1 MKLIIGNWCF
11 CPRLITSLLTLV
23 FFSLFIS
30 LGFWQL
36 DRAEQK
42 RTLHESFL
50 HNQSGEALSL
60 NRYNISKKNEQNII
74 WRKIIAQGRFDED
87 FQILLDNQV
96 MNGQA
101 GYYVFTP
108 FQLQNKNIWY
118 LVNRGWIAVGTDR
131 NKLPALR
138 FNRESILIS
147 GVIKHAQGSGIL
159 LKENIFEQMHP
170 RVYRLNKI
178 DLLKIAKFFNRPL
191 MPYVIRL
198 NPESK
203 NGYVR
208 DWKMPGSGE
217 TLHLGYAF
225 QWFAFATMVIIIFV
239 VVNLEKARDDKQ
251 Q

>member
-1 MKLIIGNWCF
+1 MRICNRTFSPKLWPSIATVIVV
-11 CPRLITSLLTLV
+11 PMLIA
-23 FFSLFIS
+23 

-50 HNQSGEALSL
+50 HNQSGEAISL

-74 WRKIIAQGRFDED
+74 WRKIIAAGHFDENI
-87 FQILLDNQV
+87 QILLDNQV
-96 MNGQA
+96 VNNQA
-101 GYYVFTP
+101 GYFVFTP

-118 LVNRGWIAVGTDR
+118 LVNRGWIAAGAER

-138 FNRESILIS
+138 FNRENILIT
-147 GVIKHAQGSGIL
+147 GVIKHTPKSGIL
-159 LKENIFEQMHP
+159 LEENIFEQMHP
-170 RVYRLNKI
+170 RIYRLNKI
-178 DLLKIAKFFNRPL
+178 DLLKIAEFFNRPL

-208 DWKMPGSGE
+208 NWKIPGSGE
-217 TLHLGYAF
+217 SLHLGYAF
-225 QWFAFATMVIIIFV
+225 QWFALATMVIVIFI
-239 VVNLEKARDDKQ
+239 VVNIEKARDDKQ